1 MVAIGGPVQGDN
13 TLPYRSYPDLLK
25 FSFACEGRF
34 PRDASRG
41 TLPECPL
48 EGGKCKA
55 ITPYPICH
63 PVPKKCGICLKDPR
77 SHRGLTRWGVGGP
90 GVGLGVMSVRRYDL
104 TLFVTPFH
112 IILVR
117 ENQCSPGGVSVA
129 VSTESGQ
136 WEGKL
141 PGSARL
147 SRYLICG
154 PCKCKAI
161 SPYPIC
167 RSGL

>member
-25 FSFACEGRF
+25 FSFACEGLF
-34 PRDASRG
+34 PRDVARG

-48 EGGKCKA
+48 DGGKCKA

-117 ENQCSPGGVSVA
+117 ENQTLTRASFRGCVDGIGTVGGETTPG
-129 VSTESGQ
+129 Q
-136 WEGKL
+136 RDDL
-141 PGSARL
+141 D
-147 SRYLICG
+147 I
-154 PCKCKAI
+154 
-161 SPYPIC
+161 
-167 RSGL
+167 

>member
-48 EGGKCKA
+48 EGDKCKA

-117 ENQCSPGGVSVA
+117 ENQTLTRESFRGCVDGIGTVGGETPPGKRDDLD
-129 VSTESGQ
+129 T
-136 WEGKL
+136 
-141 PGSARL
+141 
-147 SRYLICG
+147 
-154 PCKCKAI
+154 
-161 SPYPIC
+161 
-167 RSGL
+167 